1 MAPPTKYSAEQIEFM
16 ATFHNQFLECKANRN
31 YEPLWNPFF
40 EAWAEKFPERA
51 VVFKDIPLDVDL
63 TEEQS
68 TVLAEAWALRQQRL
82 MEKFR
87 NDLGASKAGRRANG
101 QHTATVQKMM
111 KNIMKGSTDKPT
123 RVLQPWEMYSKT
135 HYTKVKD
142 AVKTEQ
148 EELKKAPFA
157 EPAKKTTLGI
167 VKRHLKAAFKNESE
181 EVKAEVLAAIE
192 AMKEAKCAEIEE
204 AKKQDHDKDAM
215 CSYISKIAAIL
226 TQFFEEL
233 HEMTDWVFTVL
244 MGGPHPAA
252 GGTLDVSSF
261 HVGTTKLGNRFSQA
275 YPQFS
280 QNIMVPYT
288 QFVER
293 VFPDAAAL
301 SRAQSLTSSTPVI
314 ASGSSSTVQSPS
326 DISPPTTLNTTTA
339 MSDALFDSQ
348 LAYLMD
354 DVDIPFFSEPY
365 ASLPQM
371 DMDDTLQPSLPIL
384 PMPLQPPQDSEMM
397 DGFNLFLQD
406 PSILRQDFPILEQ
419 DLALQ
424 HSLPTIPSPPRIH
437 QTQNALILTDE
448 PATTPNEAGAQPQPY
463 HTTNPTFTFT
473 FPISTPPPSQAPSL
487 TTHILSGTMPPAG
500 ALPTQTLTPLSDAAP
515 RGPPSDNTGKKRA
528 CESEGERLN
537 VGVNHKGNA
546 RRAGSSAST
555 LVDERVTESTD
566 QQDGR
571 GKRQRFQSRRA
582 AEANNIGGSSATR
595 KTGRK

>member
-16 ATFHNQFLECKANRN
+16 ATFHDQFLECKANKN
-31 YEPLWNPFF
+31 YEPFWNPFF
-40 EAWAEKFPERA
+40 EAWGAKFPERA

-68 TVLAEAWALRQQRL
+68 TVLAEAWALRQRRL

-87 NDLGASKAGRRANG
+87 NDLGTSKAGRRANG
-101 QHTATVQKMM
+101 QHTATVKKMM
-111 KNIMKGSTDKPT
+111 KSIMKGSTDRPT

-148 EELKKAPFA
+148 EELKKVPSA

-167 VKRHLKAAFKNESE
+167 VKRHVKAAFDNESE

-192 AMKEAKCAEIEE
+192 AMKEAKSAEIEE
-204 AKKQDHDKDAM
+204 AKKQDHDKDVM

-233 HEMTDWVFTVL
+233 HEMTDWAFTVL

-301 SRAQSLTSSTPVI
+301 SRGQSLTSSTPVI
-314 ASGSSSTVQSPS
+314 ASGSSSTVKSPS
-326 DISPPTTLNTTTA
+326 DISPPTTTA
-339 MSDALFDSQ
+339 MSDALFDPR
-348 LAYLMD
+348 LASLME

-365 ASLPQM
+365 ASPPQM
-371 DMDDTLQPSLPIL
+371 DMDDTSQPSLPIL
-384 PMPLQPPQDSEMM
+384 PMPPQPPQDSEMM
-397 DGFNLFLQD
+397 YSFNPFLQD
-406 PSILRQDFPILEQ
+406 PSILEQDPPILEQ
-419 DLALQ
+419 DLASQ
-424 HSLPTIPSPPRIH
+424 HSLPIIGIH
-437 QTQNALILTDE
+437 QTQNTLTPTDE

-463 HTTNPTFTFT
+463 HTTNPTFTF
-473 FPISTPPPSQAPSL
+473 PISTPPPSQVPSL
-487 TTHILSGTMPPAG
+487 TTRILSTPPAG
-500 ALPTQTLTPLSDAAP
+500 APPTQTLTTLSDAAP
-515 RGPPSDNTGKKRA
+515 RGPPSDTGKKRA

-537 VGVNHKGNA
+537 KGNA
-546 RRAGSSAST
+546 RRAGSSTFAM
-555 LVDERVTESTD
+555 VDERVTESTD

-582 AEANNIGGSSATR
+582 AEANNIGGSSTTR